1 MRARPPFL
9 QALDPLAPDF
19 VEAVEQ
25 TQSIVTGPDSALDA
39 KTRLL
44 IALALDI
51 AGGFRRGARDLAN
64 RARQAGATEAE
75 IAAVVEICYVNGGL
89 QRLSV
94 GSEALTTDPTGE
106 PDD

>member
-9 QALDPLAPDF
+9 QALEPLAPDF
-19 VEAVEQ
+19 VEAVAQ
-25 TQSIVTGPDSALDA
+25 TQAIVNAPDSALEA

-44 IALALDI
+44 IVLALDI
-51 AGGFRRGARDLAN
+51 AGGFRRGVRSLAD

-94 GSEALTTDPTGE
+94 GFEALATDQTGQ